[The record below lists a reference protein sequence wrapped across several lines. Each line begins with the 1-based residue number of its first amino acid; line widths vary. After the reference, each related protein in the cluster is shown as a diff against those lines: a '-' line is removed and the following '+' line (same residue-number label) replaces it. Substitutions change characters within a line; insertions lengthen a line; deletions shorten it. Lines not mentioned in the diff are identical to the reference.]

1 MLTGLCEVVPLPT
14 GSIAPSLMTTPRDGG
29 ISPTEVCGYM
39 YTCSLEVLTIT
50 YVAIGTN
57 TIIGI
62 SFTSGCCCFLH
73 QIQDSFP
80 CLPVHPLLLMAVQR
94 SKVHSASAAA
104 SHACGNMA
112 GHREKEGDRGEASII
127 TQHMSCLAP
136 GSSDVSDSVQC
147 RVESEDEEISVHKQ
161 ISRSAEVI
169 RGDVKHARN
178 AADVAKEDKDNG
190 EYEEDGGGGCLSEEG
205 DGGWDE
211 EGQGREGE
219 GDEGQGREGEG
230 DWGVEVA
237 GDEEMEMA
245 ALPSQGH
252 LPYPIPK
259 LNNYTNP
266 SPCMHARVNY

>member
-14 GSIAPSLMTTPRDGG
+14 GSIVPSLMTTPRDSG

-39 YTCSLEVLTIT
+39 YTCSHEVLTIT

-57 TIIGI
+57 TMVGI
-62 SFTSGCCCFLH
+62 SFTCGGFFFH
-73 QIQDSFP
+73 QIYSQDSFP
-80 CLPVHPLLLMAVQR
+80 CLPVHPLLLMAVQK
-94 SKVHSASAAA
+94 SKVHSSSAAA
-104 SHACGNMA
+104 CNASGNMA

-127 TQHMSCLAP
+127 TQQTSCLAP
-136 GSSDVSDSVQC
+136 GSSDLSDSVQC
-147 RVESEDEEISVHKQ
+147 RVELEDEENSVHKQ

-169 RGDVKHARN
+169 RGNERN
-178 AADVAKEDKDNG
+178 AADAAKEDKDNG
-190 EYEEDGGGGCLSEEG
+190 EYEEDGGGG
-205 DGGWDE
+205 WDE
-211 EGQGREGE
+211 EGQGRDGGWDE
-219 GDEGQGREGEG
+219 EGQGREGEG

-245 ALPSQGH
+245 ALPSQGY
-252 LPYPIPK
+252 LPYPIQK

>member
-1 MLTGLCEVVPLPT
+1 
-14 GSIAPSLMTTPRDGG
+14 
-29 ISPTEVCGYM
+29 
-39 YTCSLEVLTIT
+39 
-50 YVAIGTN
+50 
-57 TIIGI
+57 
-62 SFTSGCCCFLH
+62 
-73 QIQDSFP
+73 
-80 CLPVHPLLLMAVQR
+80 MAVQR
-94 SKVHSASAAA
+94 SKVHSSSAAA
-104 SHACGNMA
+104 CNTSGNMA

-127 TQHMSCLAP
+127 TQQTSCLAP

-147 RVESEDEEISVHKQ
+147 RAELEDEENSVHKQ

-169 RGDVKHARN
+169 RGNERN

-190 EYEEDGGGGCLSEEG
+190 EDGGGGCLSEEG

-211 EGQGREGE
+211 EGQGRDGGWDEEGQGRDGGWDE
-219 GDEGQGREGEG
+219 EGQGREGEG

-259 LNNYTNP
+259 LNNYANP